1 MEITLT
7 EALRIKNELSN
18 TIKTL
23 NYGIHQSSLGDTI
36 EDGQTTSAEDK
47 EKFSDVETRLIKA
60 LNYSEELNN
69 SISSFNRTNE
79 VDVLVRKMQNAKLL
93 LEIYTRSLPR
103 TKPNKQKR
111 FENLGT
117 VRQSIEIVYNPFI
130 SSKEMKEKI
139 SSQKALTRD
148 FQSKIEKL
156 NQSKINVDFDYSDLE
171 KLIS

>member
-1 MEITLT
+1 
-7 EALRIKNELSN
+7 
-18 TIKTL
+18 
-23 NYGIHQSSLGDTI
+23 
-36 EDGQTTSAEDK
+36 
-47 EKFSDVETRLIKA
+47 
-60 LNYSEELNN
+60 
-69 SISSFNRTNE
+69 
-79 VDVLVRKMQNAKLL
+79 MQNAKLL

-156 NQSKINVDFDYSDLE
+156 NQSKINVGFDYSDLE